1 MRSTIRKAMA
11 LFGMS
16 VLLLAGCGRTAGT
29 ETAEGSHTENSAEQ
43 SQQRE
48 ADLLSTEWKFSGEI
62 TEAGNMWSVADYVE
76 GFLPRAEGRT
86 PGICLRA
93 SDGASYFVLSEF
105 YALHNGEQSREWF
118 LTEYNTDRMDGG
130 TQPFTLKATEG
141 TAELASAL
149 EAMENLRANIVGM
162 DVVSGVFRYF
172 LQVHDEEG
180 ATIQLLSISADRDGN
195 VSTAVDLLPALTA
208 AGFGVQKGEMISGC
222 YCDAEGRA
230 YVSASDGTAVYI
242 LDRGGTLLHTMTTER
257 QELLSYRGK
266 LPAGIPVFEYWRM
279 QDGQN
284 VLIAFDGEK
293 TAVLYSG
300 EGFLGEEKDF
310 SRSGE
315 IYFLNGGKL
324 YCWNAPVGSC
334 QMIYDKMPD
343 SGCDAIL
350 QNAAGDIFAFFQESN
365 EQYVIRLVNK
375 PEAEP
380 VELEILMTTFDEYVS
395 DCAAAYTRRHPGVTI
410 EVKSPDGVFGDVL
423 LNQLLTD
430 ISQGNGPELLVLRR
444 EQLLALQ
451 DKGALED
458 LSGVLHDETVSQ
470 IYPGVLQNGMV
481 GDALYGITCETS
493 VSTLLVS
500 GNIWKERTWTLDEV
514 LALMEES
521 AVLERFACL
530 PYDTTA
536 AQMLYELALTDMENS
551 PFLDTADKK
560 CSYGTPEFEELLE
573 LCKRYGKETAG
584 DGNLSLEEQRQEMS
598 EGRALAYVFDG
609 GFLEFGR
616 ALAAMGEDYR
626 CVGYPTQGESGSY
639 FNFYNGC
646 VAVSAGAE
654 HREIIDDFLNYLL
667 DYETQRRYCTDW
679 VRKDVLQDSVKEQ
692 VELYGEKAPIPIF
705 VMGERE
711 VIPLTGR
718 EDGTSYL
725 PEYLELME
733 QCIPRKTE
741 WNTVRSIVM
750 EEAAA
755 FFAGDKSAH
764 EAAGIIQNRV
774 QLYLDEL

>member
-43 SQQRE
+43 SQQKE

-130 TQPFTLKATEG
+130 TQPLMLKASEG
-141 TAELASAL
+141 TAEFASVL
-149 EAMENLRANIVGM
+149 ETMENLQANIVGM
-162 DVVSGVFRYF
+162 DVVSGAFRYF
-172 LQVHDEEG
+172 LQVYDEEG
-180 ATIQLLSISADRDGN
+180 ATVQLLAISADRDGN
-195 VSTAVDLLPALTA
+195 VSSAVELLPALTA

-230 YVSASDGTAVYI
+230 YISATDGATVYI
-242 LDRGGTLLHTMTTER
+242 LDREGTLLHTMATER
-257 QELLSYRGK
+257 QELLNYRGK
-266 LPAGIPVFEYWRM
+266 LPAGIPVFEYWRT
-279 QDGQN
+279 QDDQN
-284 VLIAFDGEK
+284 VLIAFDGVK

-300 EGFLGEEKDF
+300 AGFLGEEKDF

-315 IYFLNGGKL
+315 VYFLNGKEL
-324 YCWNAPVGSC
+324 FCWNAPVGSC
-334 QMIYDKMPD
+334 QMIYDKMPT

-350 QNAAGDIFAFFQESN
+350 QNAAGDIFAFFQESS
-365 EQYVIRLVNK
+365 EQYVIRLVNE

-380 VELEILMTTFDEYVS
+380 VELEILMTTFGEYVS

-410 EVKSPDGVFGDVL
+410 QVKSPDGVFGDVL

-458 LSGVLHDETVSQ
+458 LSGVLRDETVSQ
-470 IYPGVLQNGMV
+470 IYPGVMQNGMV
-481 GDALYGITCETS
+481 GNALYGITCETS

-500 GNIWKERTWTLDEV
+500 GNIWKEKTWTLDEV

-521 AVLERFACL
+521 TALERFACL

-551 PFLDTADKK
+551 PFL
-560 CSYGTPEFEELLE
+560 
-573 LCKRYGKETAG
+573 
-584 DGNLSLEEQRQEMS
+584 
-598 EGRALAYVFDG
+598 
-609 GFLEFGR
+609 EFGR
-616 ALAAMGEDYR
+616 TLAAMGEDYR
-626 CVGYPTQGESGSY
+626 CVGYPTQGDSGSY

-679 VRKDVLQDSVKEQ
+679 VRRDVLQDCVKEQ

-725 PEYLELME
+725 PEYLELLE

-755 FFAGDKSAH
+755 FFC
-764 EAAGIIQNRV
+764 RR
-774 QLYLDEL
+774 